1 MAAENPSMLSP
12 FNPILTAALA
22 ALRAEYTCNPYT
34 AEGTPGPDTV
44 ATHRLARTAD
54 CSCPEGAERAGA
66 AFLDSVFSDF
76 LCTAQNDLDVSGG
89 DDATD
94 IRRTLERFEWHEAA
108 DGAVPIYT
116 HRKWQTFVELG
127 AYDEDVSD
135 LIDSRKVTGEDVA
148 NAALY
153 IIADRLLRSL
163 SEELADKC
171 DEVEAEM
178 PDDDDAT
185 DDATMAAD

>member
-1 MAAENPSMLSP
+1 MSSP
-12 FNPILTAALA
+12 FNPILTAALT
-22 ALRAEYTCNPYT
+22 ALRAEYTVNPLKDD
-34 AEGTPGPDTV
+34 GTPGPDTV
-44 ATHRLARTAD
+44 ASWRLARTAD

-76 LCTAQNDLDVSGG
+76 VCTAQNDLNVSGG
-89 DDATD
+89 DDAYD
-94 IRRTLERFEWHEAA
+94 IRRSLERFDWHEAA
-108 DGAVPIYT
+108 DSAVPIWT
-116 HRKWQTFVELG
+116 HQKWLTFVEIG

-135 LIDSRKVTGEDVA
+135 LVDSRKVTGDDCA

-153 IIADRLLRSL
+153 IIADRLLRAL

>member
-1 MAAENPSMLSP
+1 
-12 FNPILTAALA
+12 
-22 ALRAEYTCNPYT
+22 
-34 AEGTPGPDTV
+34 V
-44 ATHRLARTAD
+44 
-54 CSCPEGAERAGA
+54 
-66 AFLDSVFSDF
+66 
-76 LCTAQNDLDVSGG
+76 CTAQNDLNVSGG
-89 DDATD
+89 DDAYD
-94 IRRTLERFEWHEAA
+94 IRRSLERFDWHEAA
-108 DGAVPIYT
+108 DSAVPIWT
-116 HRKWQTFVELG
+116 HQKWLTFVEIG

-135 LIDSRKVTGEDVA
+135 LVDSRKVTGDDCA

-153 IIADRLLRSL
+153 IIADRLLRAL